1 MPSRIWHRR
10 QTALSAPY
18 RPRTHGWRR
27 ALPWESPRQLAET
40 QLAARA
46 ASSVMQQ
53 PARCGRSLLLPWV
66 CRLAGHRLRG
76 QATSPRSGS
85 TFNKPLSGNDCP
97 RPGGIATF
105 MRLPY
110 AATPHGIEFKM
121 QLIKRAPNKKHYIP
135 RTFSLSGGNPLLPYG
150 AAPYDSLQVGDVGD
164 VPVTMYDIRQ
174 AVADIENFV
183 KGVLGHGC
191 IPVGIGGDHTTTY
204 PVLRA
209 IKEKHGPVG
218 LLHLDAHAD
227 VNPTMMHCELAHGTP
242 FYRAVQEGLLDTRR
256 VVQIGLRGSV
266 YGPNEELWSLQ
277 HGFHI
282 IQAQECW
289 FKSMV
294 PIMETKVLP
303 VLGAG
308 PVYISFDIDC
318 LDPAFAPGTGE
329 LAPGIKRTIPRREPP
344 FIAFSTFEWLA
355 RF

>member
-1 MPSRIWHRR
+1 MQQQQPVKR
-10 QTALSAPY
+10 AM
-18 RPRTHGWRR
+18 R
-27 ALPWESPRQLAET
+27 AL
-40 QLAARA
+40 
-46 ASSVMQQ
+46 
-53 PARCGRSLLLPWV
+53 LLV
-66 CRLAGHRLRG
+66 RRLAGHLRDRPG
-76 QATSPRSGS
+76 RRHGS
-85 TFNKPLSGNDCP
+85 NLNQPLSGNDCP

-110 AATPHGIEFKM
+110 AASA
-121 QLIKRAPNKKHYIP
+121 R
-135 RTFSLSGGNPLLPYG
+135 G
-150 AAPYDSLQVGDVGD
+150 AAPYDNLQVADVGD
-164 VPVTMYDIRQ
+164 VPVTMYDTQR
-174 AVADIENFV
+174 AVGDIERFV
-183 KGVLGHGC
+183 RGLLSHGC
-191 IPVGIGGDHTTTY
+191 VPVGIGGDHTTTY

-227 VNPTMMHCELAHGTP
+227 VNPTMMHCEVAHGTP

-266 YGPNEELWSLQ
+266 YGPNEERWSLQ

-303 VLGAG
+303 VLGSG

-318 LDPAFAPGTGE
+318 LDPAFAPGTGTPE
-329 LAPGIKRTIPRREPP
+329 IGGLTSAQALEVIRSCKGLNIVGADLVEVSPPYDTSGNTALTAANLLFEMICVLPGVKC
-344 FIAFSTFEWLA
+344 LD
-355 RF
+355 